1 MRGDYIK
8 ILSFDFF
15 HIFYLCF
22 YSLCFHLGFYLKKRG
37 VKMAYREPVKAAL
50 DKKVFK
56 NTARST
62 KLINVSP
69 KQMRGGIRL

>member
-1 MRGDYIK
+1 MKFLSSDIFLLFCLCLILYIF
-8 ILSFDFF
+8 ILR
-15 HIFYLCF
+15 FYFLM
-22 YSLCFHLGFYLKKRG
+22 KRG
-37 VKMAYREPVKAAL
+37 VKMAYRKPVKPAL